1 MELVRKRL
9 LMIIALVFVV
19 TFMIISYTSL
29 DSFSGYL
36 QKQRPSLLFPNNNLK
51 VQVLAEKLSSP
62 TSMVFVDNNNILVL
76 ERSGKV
82 RLISDGILHN
92 EPVLTLPV
100 DTQGERGL
108 LGIATVKTT
117 ANNNNNAFAEDN
129 ATKPSDLNRK
139 EQESNFIFL
148 YFTESKDGEPLR
160 NRIYKYQWNGHGL
173 VNQDLILDLPAMPGP
188 YHDGGKLAIGPD
200 NCLYAV
206 IGDLNSV
213 AGPLQNYKT
222 NVEEEHND
230 TSVILRIPL
239 ENISYNILPSFINSF
254 EDNENRAISQYYYA
268 YGIRNSFGLAFDPIT
283 GILWDTENGEDKY
296 DEINLVKPGFNSG
309 WYKAMGPISR
319 TNVTENDLVNFYGS
333 QYSDPLF
340 SWYIPIGITDIEFL
354 KSNRLGDKYANNIFV
369 GDINNGKLYYFE
381 VNENRTGLKF
391 NENGHKGTLK
401 DSVADNDSEIS
412 RITFG
417 DGFGRITDLETGPDG
432 FLYILSYEPGIV
444 YRIVA

>member
-1 MELVRKRL
+1 MEVVRKRL
-9 LMIIALVFVV
+9 LMMIALVFVV

-188 YHDGGKLAIGPD
+188 YYDGGKLAIGPD

-230 TSVILRIPL
+230 TSVILRIPHHH
-239 ENISYNILPSFINSF
+239 
-254 EDNENRAISQYYYA
+254 
-268 YGIRNSFGLAFDPIT
+268 
-283 GILWDTENGEDKY
+283 
-296 DEINLVKPGFNSG
+296 
-309 WYKAMGPISR
+309 
-319 TNVTENDLVNFYGS
+319 
-333 QYSDPLF
+333 
-340 SWYIPIGITDIEFL
+340 TDI
-354 KSNRLGDKYANNIFV
+354 KYQ
-369 GDINNGKLYYFE
+369 
-381 VNENRTGLKF
+381 
-391 NENGHKGTLK
+391 HKR
-401 DSVADNDSEIS
+401 V
-412 RITFG
+412 FC
-417 DGFGRITDLETGPDG
+417 
-432 FLYILSYEPGIV
+432 
-444 YRIVA
+444 